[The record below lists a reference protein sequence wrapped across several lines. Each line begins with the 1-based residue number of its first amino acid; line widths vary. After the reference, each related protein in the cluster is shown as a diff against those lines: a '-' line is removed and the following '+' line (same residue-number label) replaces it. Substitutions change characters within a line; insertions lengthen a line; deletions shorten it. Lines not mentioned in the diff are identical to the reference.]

1 MLWYYFK
8 QKINFMKKFM
18 MAGLTVFAAF
28 FSVEAKQLTESKV
41 PVLVKEAFGKRYP
54 GAKKVNWEKE
64 KGNFE
69 ANWGGKSGEDTST
82 LFTPAGVF
90 VEVVVAIPV
99 AQLPA
104 TVAPYIKNHYHGAG
118 IKEAGM
124 VTDAAG
130 VHFFEAEI
138 KGKDLV
144 FDANGKFV
152 KED

>member
-1 MLWYYFK
+1 MVVAAALFT
-8 QKINFMKKFM
+8 
-18 MAGLTVFAAF
+18 AVFC
-28 FSVEAKQLTESKV
+28 VEAKQLSESKV
-41 PVLVKEAFGKRYP
+41 PALVKEAFGKKYP
-54 GAKKVNWEKE
+54 GAKKVSWEKE

-69 ANWGGKSGEDTST
+69 ANMGGKSGEDTST

-104 TVAPYIKNHYHGAG
+104 TIAPYIKSHYHGAG

-130 VHFFEAEI
+130 GHFFEAEI

-144 FDANGKFV
+144 FDAAGKFV

>member
-1 MLWYYFK
+1 
-8 QKINFMKKFM
+8 MKKFIIV
-18 MAGLTVFAAF
+18 GLIQMEVVFC
-28 FSVEAKQLTESKV
+28 VGAKQLSENKV
-41 PVLVKEAFGKRYP
+41 PALVKEAFVKRYP
-54 GAKKVNWEKE
+54 GAKKVSWEKE

-69 ANWGGKSGEDTST
+69 ANWGGKSGEDTSS

-99 AQLPA
+99 DQLPA

-118 IKEAGM
+118 IKDAGM

-130 VHFFEAEI
+130 LHFFEAEI
-138 KGKDLV
+138 KGKGLV
-144 FDANGKFV
+144 FDAAGKFV

>member
-1 MLWYYFK
+1 
-8 QKINFMKKFM
+8 MKKFIIVGLIQFAVVFC
-18 MAGLTVFAAF
+18 AG
-28 FSVEAKQLTESKV
+28 AKQLSENKV
-41 PVLVKEAFGKRYP
+41 PALVKEAFVKRYP
-54 GAKKVNWEKE
+54 EAKKVSWEKE

-104 TVAPYIKNHYHGAG
+104 TIAPYIKSHYNGAG

-124 VTDAAG
+124 VTDVAG
-130 VHFFEAEI
+130 LHFFEAEI

-144 FDANGKFV
+144 FDAAGKFV